1 MNRMLDGDTW
11 PTGPACYTG
20 HPFITQV
27 FMPLLTCPSRL
38 RTCLLS
44 RSLRWSLGSLLL
56 TLVGVLGFSYYQV
69 GLTHRYTYDD
79 VEQIPY
85 NRVAL
90 ILGTARYLAP
100 GKPNPYFANRIRAAG
115 ELYREGKVTYFL
127 VSGDNA
133 TLRYNEP
140 REMRRALLKEGIPA
154 RFIYSDY
161 AGFRTLDS
169 VVRAFEVF
177 GQRRFTVV
185 SQPFHNERAIYLAR
199 HHGLEVIGYNAKD
212 VATMLDLRT
221 RLREI
226 LARFKC
232 LLDVYVLE
240 KEPKFLGEAI
250 TIGEPASAGTP
261 TMTPPG
267 REEETA
273 TQAGG

>member
-1 MNRMLDGDTW
+1 MLHW
-11 PTGPACYTG
+11 RFVSRPS
-20 HPFITQV
+20 V
-27 FMPLLTCPSRL
+27 LPLFTSPSRL
-38 RTCLLS
+38 LSCLLC
-44 RSLRWSLGSLLL
+44 RPLRWGLAGLLL
-56 TLVGVLGFSYYQV
+56 ILGVLLAFSYYQV
-69 GLTHRYTYDD
+69 GLSDRYTYDD
-79 VEQIPY
+79 VRQIPY
-85 NRVAL
+85 NKVAL
-90 ILGTARYLAP
+90 VLGTARYLAP
-100 GKPNPYFANRIRAAG
+100 GKPNPYFENRIRAAG
-115 ELYREGKVTYFL
+115 ELYRHGKVTYFL

-185 SQPFHNERAIYLAR
+185 SQSFHNERAIYLAR
-199 HHGLEVIGYNAKD
+199 HHGLEVIGYNAQD
-212 VATMLDLRT
+212 VATRLDLRT
-221 RLREI
+221 RLREV

-250 TIGEPASAGTP
+250 LIGEPASAGSP
-261 TMTPPG
+261 T
-267 REEETA
+267 EEEEA
-273 TQAGG
+273 PERQPGD

>member
-1 MNRMLDGDTW
+1 MA
-11 PTGPACYTG
+11 PACYTG
-20 HPFITQV
+20 TPSVAQV
-27 FMPLLTCPSRL
+27 FTPLFKSPSRL
-38 RTCLLS
+38 LSCLLS
-44 RSLRWSLGSLLL
+44 RPLRWSLGLLL
-56 TLVGVLGFSYYQV
+56 LLLGGLLTFSYYQV
-69 GLTHRYTYDD
+69 GLSHRYTYDD
-79 VEQIPY
+79 VSLIPY

-100 GKPNPYFANRIRAAG
+100 GKPNPYFENRIHAAG
-115 ELYREGKVTYFL
+115 ELYRQGKATYFL

-169 VVRAFEVF
+169 VVRAAEVF
-177 GQRRFTVV
+177 GQQRFTVV

-199 HHGLEVIGYNAKD
+199 QHGLEVIGYNAKD

-221 RLREI
+221 RLREV

-250 TIGEPASAGTP
+250 VIGEPVSAGSP
-261 TMTPPG
+261 TQAQYG
-267 REEETA
+267 EEEEPLDQPGA
-273 TQAGG
+273 